1 MTIIR
6 KNVYEKRGKTF
17 ETNKEM
23 LDKYTQMITTLTEHL
38 KLIMF
43 KRGGGG
49 HLPPPLKHFDNVPR
63 GTYRSLLVHF
73 YCLRNGGEVTF
84 PPPL

>member
-23 LDKYTQMITTLTEHL
+23 LDKYTQMITTLTENL
-38 KLIMF
+38 KLIIF

-49 HLPPPLKHFDNVPR
+49 HLPPLKYTIHHN
-63 GTYRSLLVHF
+63 S
-73 YCLRNGGEVTF
+73 VTDF
-84 PPPL
+84 SKQTLIKACFS